1 MQEYG
6 LVTAALG
13 GLGFYTGFSNV
24 PLEALFA
31 DSTTHVNRAR
41 MNQYKFAT
49 RILASAAGPLTSI
62 FLFFIVGNTW
72 TLNELKTVF
81 CCGLAVSSPPILL
94 LLLFRDNQALG
105 VESDIAH
112 AHAYSELGEENTE
125 ESERMA
131 SNDYHELGDGLNP
144 SHGRRSA
151 SSASEDDGEIG
162 EDVAVKT
169 HSPSALYWVPRLFAV
184 SDVILGV
191 ASGMT
196 IKFFPL
202 FFKEESQL
210 SPIEVNV
217 IFLIAP
223 SCVALQSYFTRLL
236 ASRIGRVKAMLM
248 VYVPGVLLLVLMYCM
263 SIGYDVKS
271 GSVPL
276 WQNKWVIVPVYVV
289 RTALMNSTS
298 PVKRAVFM
306 EHVPIEMRG
315 RWSAFES
322 LTRFGWSGSAF
333 IGGLCVDRYGYG
345 ATFLVTACLQAS
357 ALIPISIVGFFV
369 KD

>member
-1 MQEYG
+1 
-6 LVTAALG
+6 
-13 GLGFYTGFSNV
+13 
-24 PLEALFA
+24 
-31 DSTTHVNRAR
+31 
-41 MNQYKFAT
+41 
-49 RILASAAGPLTSI
+49 
-62 FLFFIVGNTW
+62 
-72 TLNELKTVF
+72 
-81 CCGLAVSSPPILL
+81 
-94 LLLFRDNQALG
+94 
-105 VESDIAH
+105 
-112 AHAYSELGEENTE
+112 
-125 ESERMA
+125 
-131 SNDYHELGDGLNP
+131 
-144 SHGRRSA
+144 
-151 SSASEDDGEIG
+151 
-162 EDVAVKT
+162 
-169 HSPSALYWVPRLFAV
+169 
-184 SDVILGV
+184 
-191 ASGMT
+191 
-196 IKFFPL
+196 
-202 FFKEESQL
+202 
-210 SPIEVNV
+210 
-217 IFLIAP
+217 
-223 SCVALQSYFTRLL
+223 
-236 ASRIGRVKAMLM
+236 MLM